1 LEDRSFIPNPAIVM
15 AGLTTAR
22 TAAAISSI
30 QVAGV
35 GAEEILKTIFK
46 PFGQTHRSAPT
57 VPFIAGSIL
66 YGFIVDNQKNIDEVV
81 IGCESENSFSI
92 NCHGNPLI
100 VENILALLQ
109 KHNVQIIEPNEIMIF
124 LGREKFGDNAIAIE
138 ADIAGAEAA
147 TLDGAKIIAEQA
159 KAGLHALANN
169 WLKIGEIE
177 DIKKQA
183 KQVLADSKTA
193 GYFITGAKIVIAG
206 APNSG
211 KSTLF
216 NYLCGREKALVSDIA
231 GTTRDW
237 LNAKIKLKKIAA
249 EFFDTAG
256 LDENLI
262 AQNTIDAQS
271 QALSKELIENSDLV
285 LFVVDNTAWAKSPPY
300 NSLRCRLGSERRLN
314 ELVVYNKCDLAGD
327 VSNKGLAISA
337 KTGSGV
343 QELIAAIEHKL
354 GVDDFDIKKTVCFTD
369 RQKKI
374 LEQIVTADEIKRI
387 QQLITK
393 LLNDDFRV

>member
-1 LEDRSFIPNPAIVM
+1 MLRKNHNLEYRSFIPNPAKVL

-35 GAEEILKTIFK
+35 GAEDILKIIFK
-46 PFGQTHRSAPT
+46 PAGETNSDFSAGKILHG
-57 VPFIAGSIL
+57 FIA
-66 YGFIVDNQKNIDEVV
+66 DNQKNIDEVV
-81 IGCESENSFSI
+81 IGCESKNSFSI

-109 KHNVQIIEPNEIMIF
+109 KHNAEIVEPGEMLIF
-124 LGREKFGDNAIAIE
+124 LGREKFDDNAIAIE
-138 ADIAGAEAA
+138 ADIAAAGAA
-147 TLDGAKIIAEQA
+147 TLDGAKIIAYQT
-159 KAGLHALANN
+159 KVGLYNLANN
-169 WLKIGEIE
+169 WLKAGDIE
-177 DIKKQA
+177 DIKKQV

-193 GYFITGAKIVIAG
+193 GYFINGAKIVIAG

-216 NYLCGREKALVSDIA
+216 NYLCGREKAIVSDIA

-237 LNAKIKLKKIAA
+237 LSAKIKLKKIAA

-271 QALSKELIENSDLV
+271 QVLSKELIGNADLV
-285 LFVVDNTAWAKSPPY
+285 LLVMDSTNPAIVMAGLTKS
-300 NSLRCRLGSERRLN
+300 LN

-327 VSNKGLAISA
+327 VSNEGLSISA
-337 KTGSGV
+337 KTGRGV
-343 QELIAAIEHKL
+343 QELIAAIEQKL
-354 GVDDFDIKKTVCFTD
+354 GVVDFDIKKTVCFTD
-369 RQKKI
+369 RQRII
-374 LEQIVTADEIKRI
+374 LEQIVNADEIKQI

-393 LLNDDFRV
+393 LLNGDFRV